1 MQRILL
7 IEDDKSIRTI
17 IALQL
22 RNRGHLVEVA
32 EDGEKGIELF
42 TRVGNFDLVITDIR
56 MPRKDGNDVAKHIRS
71 SERAETP
78 IAAITAY
85 KDEVQTDLFDFSLI
99 KPFRNEELTRIIRSL
114 EHACSGETVQVP
126 EEIQQIMIEP
136 FSDLGKS

>member
-85 KDEVQTDLFDFSLI
+85 KDEVQTDLFNFSLI

-114 EHACSGETVQVP
+114 EHTCSGETVQVP